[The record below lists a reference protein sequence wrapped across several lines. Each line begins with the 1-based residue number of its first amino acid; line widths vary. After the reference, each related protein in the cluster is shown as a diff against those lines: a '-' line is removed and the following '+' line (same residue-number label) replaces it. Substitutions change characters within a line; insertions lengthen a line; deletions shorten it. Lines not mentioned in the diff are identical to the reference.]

1 MNRIKPSPVA
11 FGSRSLQ
18 HFMMFVGALVLAWL
32 SSSVA
37 MAQSVHA
44 LELNPAAAQP
54 LQIPQPCERERRTGC
69 PKPAMAEQSF
79 LFPQSWAKELTMEQ
93 GWGEEHPR
101 MLADVNGD
109 GRQDIVGFGH
119 DGVWFAP
126 SAYTPSSG
134 SGFTPAFVLANFGYQ
149 SAWRVDKHVRTT
161 GDINGD
167 GRDDVVGFGEAGVY
181 RALSTGTGLGPI
193 TFVVANFGY
202 DQSWR
207 VEKHVRLL
215 ADVNGDGRQDIVAF
229 GTAGVWLAL
238 ATPSGFFSAPQFV
251 LANFGYDQGWTPSR
265 HLRTTADLNGDGRQ
279 DIVGFGEEGVWTALS
294 TGNGFAPP
302 QFVLAEFGIAA
313 EGWRVDRHPR
323 LLVDINGD
331 RKQDIVGFGN
341 DGVWTARSTGDGFE
355 AAQFVLAE
363 FGYNQGWR
371 VNTHPRFVADLNGDS
386 YQDIVGFGE
395 DAVYRALDGPT
406 GFGNMRSVLRD
417 LVANR
422 FPFNSES
429 AAQLAPRFVGDANN
443 DGKQDLIVFD
453 QADIKMVRSTDNAPI
468 PAPPRPTN
476 VRITNKTTSS
486 LTLAWDQSGFNES
499 RYLINYGKSGG
510 STQTIALSGQATSHN
525 FGSLAENT
533 QYCFTVQGESTYD
546 ISPESARV
554 CGRTN
559 SEPPPPPPSTGPFT
573 TSIFLSKQPVVQ
585 GFVPFLGKFGPIN
598 TGAIIS
604 KINFPTQYP
613 AMLLLKPGFS
623 TSACGNPNAVVRVHG
638 DMTADQKK
646 AIWGSATPTIS
657 GLQALPILGC
667 STSSTASLQPV
678 NIIWN
683 QP

>member
-1 MNRIKPSPVA
+1 MKTLRDLNRSKHS
-11 FGSRSLQ
+11 
-18 HFMMFVGALVLAWL
+18 H
-32 SSSVA
+32 VA
-37 MAQSVHA
+37 MSIFSFPHLTIFLSALALCWLCSGATSSAQF
-44 LELNPAAAQP
+44 
-54 LQIPQPCERERRTGC
+54 PQPCESERRPGC

-79 LFPQSWAKELTMEQ
+79 LSPQSWAQELTMEQ

-126 SAYTPSSG
+126 SIRIPGNGSS
-134 SGFTPAFVLANFGYQ
+134 FVPAFVLANFGYQ

-181 RALSTGTGLGPI
+181 RALSTGSGLGPI

-207 VEKHVRLL
+207 IEKHVRLL

-251 LANFGYDQGWTPSR
+251 LANFGYDQGWAPSR
-265 HLRTTADLNGDGRQ
+265 HPRTTADLNGDGRQ
-279 DIVGFGEEGVWTALS
+279 DLVGFGEEGVWTALS

-302 QFVLAEFGIAA
+302 QFVLAEFSIGAG
-313 EGWRVDRHPR
+313 GWRVDRHPR

-341 DGVWTARSTGDGFE
+341 DGVWTARSTSDGFE

-363 FGYNQGWR
+363 FGYDQGWR

-395 DAVYRALDGPT
+395 DAVYRALGGPT

-422 FPFNSES
+422 FPFDSEN
-429 AAQLAPRFVGDANN
+429 AAHLAPRFVGDANN

-453 QADIKMVRSTDNAPI
+453 KADIKMVRSTDNAPI

-510 STQTIALSGQATSHN
+510 STQTIAVPGHVTSHN

-559 SEPPPPPPSTGPFT
+559 SEPPPPPNNGPFT
-573 TSIFLSKQPVVQ
+573 TSIFMARQPIVQ
-585 GFVPFLGKFGPIN
+585 GFVPYLGTFGPIN
-598 TGAIIS
+598 EGAIIA
-604 KINFPTQYP
+604 KINFPTQFP
-613 AMLLLKPGFS
+613 AVLLVKPGFS
-623 TSACGNPNAVVRVHG
+623 TNDCGNSNAVVRVHG

-646 AIWGSATPTIS
+646 AIWGSATPRIS
-657 GLQALPILGC
+657 GLQKLPFVGC
-667 STSSTASLQPV
+667 TTSSQLPNLLPV
-678 NIIWN
+678 NITWSK
-683 QP
+683 P